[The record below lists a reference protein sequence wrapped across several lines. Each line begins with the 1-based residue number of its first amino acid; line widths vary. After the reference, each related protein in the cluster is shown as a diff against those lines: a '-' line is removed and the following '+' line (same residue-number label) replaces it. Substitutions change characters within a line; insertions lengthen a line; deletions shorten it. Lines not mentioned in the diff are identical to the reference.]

1 MIKRIV
7 LTGGPCAGKTTILS
21 KLEQDLSEKGYKVF
35 IVSESATELI
45 NSGITPHI
53 DNVGLLNFQKI
64 IFEYQY
70 YKEEMFNKVVD
81 MYKDD
86 KIVIIYDRGLMDNMA
101 YIDDSEF
108 EMIVQNFCV
117 SSGIN
122 LSISDILNRYDM
134 VIHLVTSAGNTGYSL
149 ENNKAR
155 YESEKEAISLDNR
168 IMNVWITHNNLKI
181 VDNKD
186 NFDDKVSEVLDLVYS
201 CVGETLKIKK
211 EKKFLVN
218 GLIPSKN
225 ISDLN
230 GSIMEIEQ
238 YYMATEFEEECRV
251 RKIEYKYGRDYY
263 YTIQKKDKNGKKIVL
278 FEKNITRENFLHLL
292 DFEVVSS
299 VFKKRI
305 CFTYSGQ
312 FCKLDLFSDGLML
325 LEVEY
330 NNDIDQ
336 IVVPEYFNILKDVT
350 NDDEYKNIN
359 IGDNSSEYLVKILRR

>member
-134 VIHLVTSAGNTGYSL
+134 VIHLVTSADGKKDSYTLDNNNARTESADDAVKLDRKTMNAWSRHDNLVIIDNEKDFREKIDKVLDAIHKLIDRPIRTRKQLKYIVDIDEDVMTKIRNNSVVKEIVQMYL
-149 ENNKAR
+149 EN
-155 YESEKEAISLDNR
+155 SECEER
-168 IMNVWITHNNLKI
+168 IRMVKQDGI
-181 VDNKD
+181 
-186 NFDDKVSEVLDLVYS
+186 
-201 CVGETLKIKK
+201 
-211 EKKFLVN
+211 
-218 GLIPSKN
+218 
-225 ISDLN
+225 LN
-230 GSIMEIEQ
+230 
-238 YYMATEFEEECRV
+238 
-251 RKIEYKYGRDYY
+251 YY
-263 YTIQKKDKNGKKIVL
+263 YTKQKKKEGGYSEVILNKKISQSEYEL
-278 FEKNITRENFLHLL
+278 I
-292 DFEVVSS
+292 SS
-299 VFKKRI
+299 VCTISDIEIKRRYI
-305 CFTYSGQ
+305 YIDNKQ
-312 FCKLDLFSDGLML
+312 YYRIDEYKDGYV
-325 LEVEY
+325 LEIE
-330 NNDIDQ
+330 
-336 IVVPEYFNILKDVT
+336 VT
-350 NDDEYKNIN
+350 NDNENVVIPEEIRVIKNL
-359 IGDNSSEYLVKILRR
+359 EKRRELVKK